1 MTVPE
6 YDVPVFGESKLTELK
21 NKFYPYGSQIAIQ
34 STVIL
39 IELISEIEIKNPLLV
54 ILIGL
59 NSKEIFYKGWRFIS
73 VIDNRISG
81 TQF

>member
-6 YDVPVFGESKLTELK
+6 YDLPAVIDSKLTELK

-39 IELISEIEIKNPLLV
+39 IELVNEK
-54 ILIGL
+54 
-59 NSKEIFYKGWRFIS
+59 
-73 VIDNRISG
+73 
-81 TQF
+81 